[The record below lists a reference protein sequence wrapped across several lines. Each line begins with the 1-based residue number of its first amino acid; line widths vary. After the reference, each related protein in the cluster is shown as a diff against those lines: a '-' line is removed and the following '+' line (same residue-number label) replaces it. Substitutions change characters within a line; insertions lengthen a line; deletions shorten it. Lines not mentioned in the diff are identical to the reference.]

1 MIDENVLYIDRDLL
15 ESKVDIYLEKIKYTE
30 NELEDLF
37 NTFETSFYPRKL
49 AENDRNKK
57 QIISYCIIVNENNEI
72 LTYTRKGNEKRLHNL
87 MSIGI
92 GGHINDSDIQK
103 DFYTTLYK
111 GTIRELEEELPG
123 IHDYQ
128 IIPLGIINEE
138 LSSVGHVHTGFVCV
152 VKIKNNNAMAYSE
165 ELSKHV
171 WLSQDKIKLEDF
183 EYWSQLALELFLN
196 KPKKIFLLFSHTL
209 TQGQEENAKSS
220 LGITNFVY
228 IPKDLQKLWSKI
240 NPQGSLNINKLSEL
254 LNWISSES
262 KKGDYVLVQGDF
274 GAVVYIVHAIEKMG
288 LIPIYAT
295 TKRQSKE
302 MESNG
307 VVEKT
312 QIFKHEGF
320 RRYRIH

>member
-1 MIDENVLYIDRDLL
+1 LIDENVLYIDRDLL

-57 QIISYCIIVNENNEI
+57 QIISYCIIINENNEI

-92 GGHINDSDIQK
+92 GGHINDSDMQK

-123 IHDYQ
+123 ISDYQ

-152 VKIKNNNAMAYSE
+152 VK
-165 ELSKHV
+165 
-171 WLSQDKIKLEDF
+171 
-183 EYWSQLALELFLN
+183 
-196 KPKKIFLLFSHTL
+196 
-209 TQGQEENAKSS
+209 
-220 LGITNFVY
+220 
-228 IPKDLQKLWSKI
+228 
-240 NPQGSLNINKLSEL
+240 
-254 LNWISSES
+254 
-262 KKGDYVLVQGDF
+262 
-274 GAVVYIVHAIEKMG
+274 
-288 LIPIYAT
+288 
-295 TKRQSKE
+295 
-302 MESNG
+302 
-307 VVEKT
+307 
-312 QIFKHEGF
+312 
-320 RRYRIH
+320 